1 MCLVSSLCRIEKE
14 RNGAPRLRVSN
25 AGFVALLLFPL
36 LSLMVLWFDDVKDD
50 EENTAEEVFSGALA
64 RAPALLNRRPGAAE
78 GSSAQSLKRPSTPRE
93 AKRFG

>member
-1 MCLVSSLCRIEKE
+1 MEKE

-50 EENTAEEVFSGALA
+50 DENPAEVFSGALA

-93 AKRFG
+93 ARRFG